1 MMSFTDPGSRRRFL
15 WLVMSI
21 GAADR
26 GGAPAG
32 IFPACG
38 GRAGP
43 ATARST
49 TATAK
54 AEEQPP
60 AAEDRNDS
68 AAEERAKKPA
78 EVPPLDP
85 LALMKAGGFEL
96 VAIVLV
102 SIVAMAFA
110 VERFLA
116 LRRRRVI
123 PGELVSALWRL
134 AAQPGGIDPRQ
145 TVLVCQQHPST
156 LGTVVRAALQKL
168 GRPNSEMEAAV
179 AEASAARGDATLCQR
194 AAGRTWPSTWL
205 PMLGLLGTIRG
216 VIVAFH
222 GTANLPANMN
232 KTVYLADGIYQALV
246 NTFAGIA
253 VAVPAAIFAHLLE
266 GRIMKLITE
275 VDDFV
280 RGLLPQLE
288 RFEGR
293 HPRRRRQAAAGPA
306 QRAQPN
312 NRPSSRNSPE
322 PHHGSANQQGNRDA
336 ATSRRP
342 PGRHVAEPADL
353 LPRDDQVRRG
363 RPGDGSRAG
372 RRRRRQTRQ
381 RGHRRPVHR
390 HRRPRPLFRGRGQ
403 RSCQQRRLVPPA
415 EDRLD

>member
-1 MMSFTDPGSRRRFL
+1 M
-15 WLVMSI
+15 
-21 GAADR
+21 
-26 GGAPAG
+26 
-32 IFPACG
+32 
-38 GRAGP
+38 
-43 ATARST
+43 
-49 TATAK
+49 
-54 AEEQPP
+54 
-60 AAEDRNDS
+60 
-68 AAEERAKKPA
+68 
-78 EVPPLDP
+78 DP

-179 AEASAARGDATLCQR
+179 AEASEREATRLYANVRWQNL
-194 AAGRTWPSTWL
+194 AFNLA

-266 GRIMKLITE
+266 GRVMNFMTE

-293 HPRRRRQAAAGPA
+293 TRAAAAKP
-306 QRAQPN
+306 
-312 NRPSSRNSPE
+312 
-322 PHHGSANQQGNRDA
+322 
-336 ATSRRP
+336 
-342 PGRHVAEPADL
+342 
-353 LPRDDQVRRG
+353 
-363 RPGDGSRAG
+363 
-372 RRRRRQTRQ
+372 
-381 RGHRRPVHR
+381 
-390 HRRPRPLFRGRGQ
+390 
-403 RSCQQRRLVPPA
+403 PPA
-415 EDRLD
+415 PPSEAPTKQPAVQPQ